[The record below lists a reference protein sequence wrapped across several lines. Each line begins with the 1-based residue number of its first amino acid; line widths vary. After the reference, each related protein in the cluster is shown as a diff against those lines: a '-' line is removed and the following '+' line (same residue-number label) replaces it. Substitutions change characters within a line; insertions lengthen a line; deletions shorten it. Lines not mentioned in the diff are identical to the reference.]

1 MEVILKKDVD
11 KLGKAGSVTSVKNG
25 YARNYLLPQG
35 LALVATP
42 ANLKVVEREKEKAA
56 ARLEKEKQQAL
67 VLADKIQTTSITIT
81 VQAGEEGAL
90 FGSVTNQDIAQ
101 AYKNEGIAIDKK
113 KIDLVDP
120 IKEVG
125 VFKVSVKL
133 HPEVTAEAKIWVVK
147 E

>member
-1 MEVILKKDVD
+1 MEVILKKDVE
-11 KLGKAGSVTSVKNG
+11 KLGAAGLVTSVKSG

-42 ANLKVVEREKEKAA
+42 ANLKVVQREKEKAA
-56 ARLEKEKQQAL
+56 VQLEKQKQQAL
-67 VLADKIQTTSITIT
+67 VLADKINTTSITIT
-81 VQAGEEGAL
+81 VQAGEEGVL

-125 VFKVSVKL
+125 VFKVSVRL

>member
-11 KLGKAGSVTSVKNG
+11 KLGKAGSVASVKNG
-25 YARNYLLPQG
+25 YARNYLFPKG
-35 LALVATP
+35 LALRATA
-42 ANLKVVEREKEKAA
+42 ANLKIVEYEKEKAA
-56 ARLEKEKQQAL
+56 ARLEKEKQQAQA
-67 VLADKIQTTSITIT
+67 LADKINTTSVTIT

-101 AYKNEGIAIDKK
+101 AYKVEEILIDKR
-113 KIDLVDP
+113 KIDLPEP

-125 VFKVSVKL
+125 VFKVSIKL
-133 HPEVTAEAKIWVVK
+133 HADVTAEAKIWVVK